1 MDELAP
7 LARET
12 LSETAY
18 ATLCAALMQGRF
30 KPGERLKIRALAAQL
45 HTSVTPVRDAILR
58 LAQDEALVFRSPR
71 DIRIP
76 RVAGARY
83 MEIRAIRLRLEGLA
97 AEEAANHA
105 NAADIDGLAALLA
118 RHEAAM
124 RAGDWLEGMRANQAF
139 HFRLAEIGRMPVLG
153 AVLQKLWLQ
162 MGPLIAEAY
171 TESGRA
177 MIDHHYPV
185 LSAIKAHDPVAAA
198 KAIQDDIIQGGAGI
212 MAHALAR
219 AEEE

>member
-185 LSAIKAHDPVAAA
+185 VEALRRRDPQAAA
-198 KAIQDDIIQGGAGI
+198 AAIQRDIIEGGGSILALLPAGP
-212 MAHALAR
+212 
-219 AEEE
+219 

>member
-18 ATLCAALMQGRF
+18 TTLCAALMQGRF
-30 KPGERLKIRALAAQL
+30 KPGERLKIRELAAQL
-45 HTSVTPVRDAILR
+45 QTSVTPVRDAILR
-58 LAQDEALVFRSPR
+58 LAQDGALVFRSAR

-76 RVAGARY
+76 RVAGRRF

-97 AEEAANHA
+97 AEEAAKHA
-105 NAADIDGLAALLA
+105 TAADIAGLAALLA

-124 RAGDWLEGMRANQAF
+124 RAGDWLDGMRANQAF
-139 HFRLAEIGRMPVLG
+139 HFRLAEIGCMAVLRD
-153 AVLQKLWLQ
+153 VLQKLWLQ
-162 MGPLIAEAY
+162 VGPLIAEAY
-171 TESGRA
+171 IDSGRA

-185 LSAIKAHDPVAAA
+185 LEAVRAHDPAAAA

-212 MAHALAR
+212 LAHALAC